1 MMPVSDP
8 SWVPDAC
15 TLPTAEQPLRAR
27 EFDELFR
34 DATTGVQRVDAQRAR
49 LVLRPEPG
57 VAARAADLAV
67 RETQCCSF
75 FGFTLSATGG
85 ELTMDITAP
94 PGQVDVL
101 DALVDRARAS
111 GRAGLAVSEGLRAG
125 QVAAAAGVN
134 LQTLRYYE
142 RRGSAGSSR
151 TAPWVGTGCIRR
163 RR

>member
-1 MMPVSDP
+1 MTEMMPVSDP

-15 TLPTAEQPLRAR
+15 TLPTAEQPLRAK

-34 DATTGVQRVDAQRAR
+34 DAVTGVQRVDALRAR

-57 VAARAADLAV
+57 IAARAADLSV

-94 PGQVDVL
+94 PGQVEVL
-101 DALVDRARAS
+101 DALVDRARAA
-111 GRAGLAVSEGLRAG
+111 AGL
-125 QVAAAAGVN
+125 
-134 LQTLRYYE
+134 
-142 RRGSAGSSR
+142 GSQ
-151 TAPWVGTGCIRR
+151 
-163 RR
+163 